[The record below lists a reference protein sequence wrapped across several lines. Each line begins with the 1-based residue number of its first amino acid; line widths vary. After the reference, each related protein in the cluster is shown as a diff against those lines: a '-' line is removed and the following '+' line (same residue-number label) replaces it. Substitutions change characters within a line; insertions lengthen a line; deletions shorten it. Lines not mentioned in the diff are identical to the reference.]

1 VNFFEK
7 LLEAQ
12 TETEF
17 FVIISTLLNHE
28 PIPRIRAVMSS
39 TQEGNELILRLTL
52 EQTLAYLQPN
62 QRNHVFRAET
72 THIFTLTQS
81 GKLTWW
87 MKGQP
92 TRVGLKNIQA
102 ALKMF
107 HESILTPQLP
117 SQV

>member
-1 VNFFEK
+1 VNFFEN
-7 LLEAQ
+7 LLQAE

-17 FVIISTLLNHE
+17 FVIVSTLLNRE
-28 PIPRIRAVMSS
+28 PIPRLRAQMTSI
-39 TQEGNELILRLTL
+39 QEKNELMLRLAV
-52 EQTLAYLQPN
+52 EQTLVYLHPQN
-62 QRNHVFRAET
+62 RSEVFQAET
-72 THIFTLTQS
+72 THIFTLSQS
-81 GKLTWW
+81 GKLSWW

-107 HESILTPQLP
+107 QESILPQLP

>member
-28 PIPRIRAVMSS
+28 PIPRLRAQMTS
-39 TQEGNELILRLTL
+39 TQEENELVLRLTL

-72 THIFTLTQS
+72 THIFTLSQR
-81 GKLTWW
+81 GMLTWW

-102 ALKMF
+102 ALKLF
-107 HESILTPQLP
+107 QESLVLPQL
-117 SQV
+117 SSRV